1 MTTNREDNR
10 SLEEKFIYGIICF
23 IILLIFSF
31 ILDPMPY
38 INLFR

>member
-10 SLEEKFIYGIICF
+10 SLEEKLYGIICF
-23 IILLIFSF
+23 ILLLILSF

>member
-10 SLEEKFIYGIICF
+10 NLEEKLYGIICF
-23 IILLIFSF
+23 ILLLILSF